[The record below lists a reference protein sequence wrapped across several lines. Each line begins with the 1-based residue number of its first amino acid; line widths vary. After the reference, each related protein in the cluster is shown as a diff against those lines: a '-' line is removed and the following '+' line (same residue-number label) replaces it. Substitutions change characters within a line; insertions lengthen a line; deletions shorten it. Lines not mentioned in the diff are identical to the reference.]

1 MPWTLWRYTFIEL
14 WRLLLICTAVMV
26 SVIAFAAAVKPLAEG
41 ALSPLGAIKF
51 MLFAV
56 PPMLAYA
63 LPFSAGFAASL
74 AYHRMA
80 QDNETVAAHSGGVSH
95 KKVLIPAVL
104 SALILAGSVSGL
116 NEWVIPKFLRSM
128 ERMITL
134 DVAQMM
140 IRQIERGQAAE
151 FGDVMIYAD
160 EVDEIDPP
168 EGSPARQMFL
178 LQDVAAVQLN
188 AERQVV
194 DDVTVRRAWL
204 VIAPN
209 PADPGKTICGMQFED
224 GVGFVSGQGL
234 RKVEE
239 GRPPPIPI
247 PEAFEDDPKYLTF
260 AELRSLRLDPDEMGF
275 IDTRRLKLARFLAF
289 RELRERLDEDL
300 ARTGR
305 LTMIGDGG
313 RRLEIS
319 ADRVV
324 RAEQDAWYL
333 TREGEPIEVRRFE
346 PEDGGGFRLYVESVD
361 EAWLRLEDVG
371 PDDEAVWTG
380 VGDGPSLGF
389 TVQMLGVRTE
399 SAGGVPT
406 ERPRRDFRGMRLRN
420 DPLAQMAELGSDE
433 LLAEAGVLIESGKA
447 AGYVEDA
454 TADLEKM
461 IAKLHREI
469 TSKQQ
474 ERMAMAAA
482 CFVMVLLGAIS
493 ALRHKDSLPLV
504 VYLWSFFPAL
514 VMILLISSGQQHT
527 HGRDVAV
534 GVLILWSGIAA
545 GLVLTGIE
553 YLKIARH

>member
-63 LPFSAGFAASL
+63 LPFSAGFGASL

-104 SALILAGSVSGL
+104 TALILAGSVSAL

-168 EGSPARQMFL
+168 EGSAARQMFL
-178 LQDVAAVQLN
+178 MQDVAAVQLD
-188 AERQVV
+188 AERRVV

-209 PADPGKTICGMQFED
+209 PNDADKTICGMQFED
-224 GVGFVSGQGL
+224 GVGYVSGQGL
-234 RKVEE
+234 RKVDE

-260 AELRSLRLDPDEMGF
+260 SELRALRKNPDEMGF
-275 IDTRRLKLARFLAF
+275 IDARRLRLARLLAF
-289 RELRERLDEDL
+289 RELRERLDTDL
-300 ARTGR
+300 EHTGR
-305 LTMIGDGG
+305 LTMVGDGG

-324 RAEQDAWYL
+324 RADQDAWYL
-333 TREGEPIEVRRFE
+333 TRDGEAVEVRRFE
-346 PEDGGGFRLYVESVD
+346 PEDGGGYRLYVETVE
-361 EAWLRLEDVG
+361 EAWLRLEDSG
-371 PDDEAVWTG
+371 TGNDAVWSADD
-380 VGDGPSLGF
+380 DGPTLRF
-389 TVQMLGVRTE
+389 TVQMLGVRSE

-406 ERPRRDFRGMRLRN
+406 ERPRRDFRGMRLRD
-420 DPLAQMAELGSDE
+420 DPLAEKAGLSSDE
-433 LLAEAGVLIESGKA
+433 LLAEAGALIGSGNA
-447 AGYVEDA
+447 AGSIEDSV
-454 TADLEKM
+454 ADLEKM
-461 IAKLHREI
+461 IAKLQREI

-482 CFVMVLLGAIS
+482 CFVMVMLGAIS

-527 HGRDVAV
+527 HGRDVVV
-534 GVLILWSGIAA
+534 GVMILWSGIAA
-545 GLVLTGIE
+545 GLSLALLE
-553 YLKIARH
+553 YVKIARH